1 MGIPYQYVYSWGLR
15 GMQHEYRSTPIYEY
29 LCEFPQYP
37 VYYTL
42 GIININQLCVLGI
55 DANKHRQKGCS
66 KNEVISFLLQ
76 PFYIFFLCLDYTG
89 TLVKQNRRVLFVKA
103 SYLSAL
109 INQNRC
115 VLILKASHIG
125 LHINQNR
132 PVLIL
137 KSNVYEYLSY
147 LKQYPRANNQFNRQ
161 CKYADAHKCQDSL
174 SSEAFCYLSAC
185 LGPKYGTDT
194 GRDSNVKYNMI
205 LYKMCNNTNG
215 SRHSQN
221 SMTCSGC

>member
-1 MGIPYQYVYSWGLR
+1 
-15 GMQHEYRSTPIYEY
+15 MQHEYRSTPICEY
-29 LCEFPQYP
+29 LCGFSQYP

-55 DANKHRQKGCS
+55 DTKKHRQKDCS

-76 PFYIFFLCLDYTG
+76 PFYMFFLCLDYIG
-89 TLVKQNRRVLFVKA
+89 TLVNQNRRVLFVKVSHLGTLINQYRRVLFVKASYLSALINQYRRVLFVKA

-109 INQNRC
+109 INQNRRALINQNRR

-137 KSNVYEYLSY
+137 ESNVYEYLSY
-147 LKQYPRANNQFNRQ
+147 LKQYPRSNNQFNRQ
-161 CKYADAHKCQDSL
+161 CKYANAHK
-174 SSEAFCYLSAC
+174 
-185 LGPKYGTDT
+185 
-194 GRDSNVKYNMI
+194 R
-205 LYKMCNNTNG
+205 
-215 SRHSQN
+215 
-221 SMTCSGC
+221 

>member
-1 MGIPYQYVYSWGLR
+1 MGIPYQYAYPWELTAL
-15 GMQHEYRSTPIYEY
+15 QHEYKSTPTYEY
-29 LCEFPQYP
+29 LCEFSQYP

-55 DANKHRQKGCS
+55 DAKKHRQKGCS

-76 PFYIFFLCLDYTG
+76 PFYIFFLCLDYIG
-89 TLVKQNRRVLFVKA
+89 TLVNQYRPGLFVKA

-137 KSNVYEYLSY
+137 KSHIYKGSSA
-147 LKQYPRANNQFNRQ
+147 LK
-161 CKYADAHKCQDSL
+161 
-174 SSEAFCYLSAC
+174 
-185 LGPKYGTDT
+185 
-194 GRDSNVKYNMI
+194 
-205 LYKMCNNTNG
+205 
-215 SRHSQN
+215 
-221 SMTCSGC
+221 